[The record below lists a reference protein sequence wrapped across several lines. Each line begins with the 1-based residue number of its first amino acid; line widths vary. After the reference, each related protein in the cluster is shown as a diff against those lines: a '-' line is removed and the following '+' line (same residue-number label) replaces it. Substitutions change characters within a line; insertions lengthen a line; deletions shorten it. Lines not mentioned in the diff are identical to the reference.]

1 MQYIVLFFYSL
12 LCLALQKNQEMN
24 IENTQA
30 QMRKGILEYWHF
42 TDHRATGRLRAGHH
56 Q

>member
-1 MQYIVLFFYSL
+1 
-12 LCLALQKNQEMN
+12 MN

-30 QMRKGILEYWHF
+30 QMRKGYLGILHF
-42 TDHRATGRLRAGHH
+42 TDHRATGRLRARHY